1 MISDRQVETKQQVI
15 DDVCNTLKVGPFPV
29 GKGSTE
35 PAQFFQEVAHSLGI
49 DVNGA
54 SSKPVIARRIVE
66 WAGLVWGPE
75 CDSRGTDSG
84 GGSTVTL
91 EGLRLVRSA
100 VEKLRSLPLS
110 IDVRPGVE
118 SLLTYRRHGY
128 ETWYAIAELVDNS
141 VASFRLKKKSG
152 EIAPDETLTVTVD
165 FDREKNS
172 VIVEDNAGGIDL
184 RRLEGALIAGREPED
199 KSDLNQFGMGLKT
212 AGFWFGSRISV
223 LTWPANQGMRIE
235 VVVDLQKVISNN
247 ESVIP
252 QVTPDQD
259 DRHGTRIELDHL
271 WPERTLPVRKTL
283 GKVRSYLAS
292 IYRKDIREGVLS
304 LSVDGKVLE
313 APQHAVLEA
322 PRWDSP
328 LGDSLRWEKLVRI
341 NLGEREI
348 HGIVWLLEKG
358 DTANAGLVL
367 SWKGKAIVG
376 AGAGADDSN
385 DSYRPKAVFGS
396 PNSFVSQRLMGELDM
411 SEFPVT
417 ATKDGL
423 EWTEE
428 EQEAFAELLR
438 RSLDEEPLPMLK
450 MAKMFRKGNKPADVS
465 RDIDEAAISL
475 IAALADVHEK
485 SEIDFDYSQLP
496 HDADFAPSVDTSISD
511 ELNRDHSSVVSFV
524 AEETS
529 LRTFDLPQF
538 IPGMREARLNILW
551 DPHDSRVIWH
561 QRESSGVLLICVN
574 RGSRFLENYSALPK
588 FHLEPILRL
597 LVSLVV
603 AELKAT
609 AEGVKSARRMTSI
622 VNDLLGQSLGLP
634 TLVEEGEHE

>member
-1 MISDRQVETKQQVI
+1 MTGDRQVRTKQQTI
-15 DDVCNTLKVGPFPV
+15 DEVCEVLGVGPFSV
-29 GKGSTE
+29 GKGSSE
-35 PAQFFQEVAHSLGI
+35 PAQFFLEVAQSLGI
-49 DVNGA
+49 EVPST
-54 SSKPVIARRIVE
+54 SSKPEVARRIVE
-66 WAGLVWGPE
+66 KAGMVWE
-75 CDSRGTDSG
+75 SDCDSRSTDSG

-91 EGLRLVRSA
+91 EGLKLLLSA
-100 VEKLRSLPLS
+100 VKKLRSWPLS

-141 VASFRLKKKSG
+141 VASFRLKKRSG
-152 EIAPDETLTVTVD
+152 EIAPEETLTVTVE

-172 VIVEDNAGGIDL
+172 VVVEDNAGGIDL
-184 RRLEGALIAGREPED
+184 RRLEDALIAGRAPED

-223 LTWPANQGMRIE
+223 LTWPANQGMQIQ
-235 VVVDLQKVISNN
+235 VVVDLQKVISKN
-247 ESVIP
+247 EAV
-252 QVTPDQD
+252 VPDVMADHQ

-271 WPERTLPVRKTL
+271 WPERKLPTRKSL
-283 GKVRSYLAS
+283 GKVRNYLAS
-292 IYRKDIREGVLS
+292 IYRKDIREGVLK
-304 LSVDGKVLE
+304 LIVDGQEIE
-313 APQHAVLEA
+313 APLHAVLEA
-322 PRWDSP
+322 PRWDNP
-328 LGDSLRWEKLVRI
+328 LGDSLRWEKLVHI

-348 HGIVWLLEKG
+348 DGIVWLLEKG

-385 DSYRPKAVFGS
+385 DSYRPKAIFGS

-411 SEFPVT
+411 SGFPVT

-428 EQEAFAELLR
+428 EQEEFAELLKQ
-438 RSLDEEPLPMLK
+438 SLDEEPLPMLK
-450 MAKMFRKGNKPADVS
+450 MARMFRKGSKPADVS
-465 RDIDEAAISL
+465 KDIDEAATSL
-475 IAALADVHEK
+475 IAALADLHGK

-496 HDADFAPSVDTSISD
+496 DDGDATEIVHGSD
-511 ELNRDHSSVVSFV
+511 SEQPGGDLSSAGFSTGDETPLKTFELPH
-524 AEETS
+524 
-529 LRTFDLPQF
+529 F

-561 QRESSGVLLICVN
+561 QRESGGVLLICVN
-574 RGSRFLENYSALPK
+574 RASRFLENYSALPK

-622 VNDLLGQSLGLP
+622 VNELLGQSLGLP
-634 TLVEEGEHE
+634 TLVEGEAHE